1 MRQQGTEHRG
11 IVRSCC
17 ECESGRIHH
26 DDDVGPLL
34 QCAGAMDAA
43 ERVYSGKGRCRVFA
57 QLFYQGPERSETS
70 VGVDVS

>member
-26 DDDVGPLL
+26 DDDIGPLL
-34 QCAGAMDAA
+34 QCAGAMEDA

>member
-1 MRQQGTEHRG
+1 M
-11 IVRSCC
+11 
-17 ECESGRIHH
+17 
-26 DDDVGPLL
+26 DD
-34 QCAGAMDAA
+34 A